1 MSQISTYSTQDV
13 GHLGLV
19 AGMCH
24 ELKIAE
30 TIDRLLPPTAKQIS
44 HGTAVCAM
52 VLNGLGFVNQRLY
65 LVPSFFANKPV
76 ERLLGAGVTAEQLND
91 DTLGR
96 TLDALYDAD
105 PTNVYAS
112 LAAQS
117 CQQLGLKPTFAH
129 LDSTSFH
136 VDGRYNS
143 DQPPQEDGLIWIT
156 KGYSR
161 DHRPE
166 LNQCI
171 LNLIVESQASLPIH
185 MSSASGNREDKTG
198 FRILLETHIADLQN
212 VYDLP
217 YIVAD
222 SALYTEKTVKMLA
235 QRAFFIS
242 RIPETLTIAKDLLQ
256 KVEVSLMHRIDDN
269 YSYQEVGGVY
279 AGVKQRWIVV
289 YSQQAYTRDLR
300 ALNRRVLTHSAREQT
315 RFETLCRR
323 PFACYQDAWQAWE
336 TFQQTL
342 RYLDVP
348 EPAIR
353 EQARYARRGKPTQ
366 GERPERV
373 EYFVT
378 GRVVS
383 CLRKRAQMLRQQG
396 MFILAT
402 NDIVTEQLSAPEV
415 LRAYKGQSHAEN
427 GFRFL
432 KHPEFLASA
441 MFLQKPERIMALLMV
456 MTVCLMVYAAL
467 EYRIRQG
474 LQQQGQ
480 TVLTQMK
487 KTTARPTARWIFHNF
502 VGIHLLYHDGQCL
515 GILNLNEFHWQII
528 HLLGYEVYY
537 T

>member
-1 MSQISTYSTQDV
+1 MSQISTYSTQDL

-24 ELKIAE
+24 ELHIAE
-30 TIDRLLPPTAKQIS
+30 TIDRLLPPTEKQIS
-44 HGTAVCAM
+44 HGTALCAM

-76 ERLLGAGVTAEQLND
+76 ERLLGKGITAEQLND

-96 TLDALYDAD
+96 TLDAIYEAD
-105 PTNVYAS
+105 PTSVYAS
-112 LAAQS
+112 LAAQT
-117 CQQLGLKPTFAH
+117 CQHLGLKPKFAH

-136 VDGRYNS
+136 LDGRYNS
-143 DQPPQEDGLIWIT
+143 DQPPEEDGVIWIT

-171 LNLIVESQASLPIH
+171 LNLIVESQASIPVH
-185 MSSASGNREDKTG
+185 MSSASGNSEDKTG
-198 FRILLETHIADLQN
+198 FRTLLDTHIGDLQN
-212 VYDLP
+212 VYNFP
-217 YIVAD
+217 YVVGD
-222 SALYTEKTVKMLA
+222 SALYTEKTLTRLA
-235 QRAFFIS
+235 ERAFFIS
-242 RIPETLTIAKDLLQ
+242 RIPETLSIARNLLRN
-256 KVEVSLMHRIDDN
+256 VEVGLMHRIDDN

-279 AGVKQRWIVV
+279 GGIRQRWIVV
-289 YSQQAYTRDLR
+289 YSQHAYERDLR
-300 ALNRRVLTHSAREQT
+300 TLNRRALKQSEGEQKK
-315 RFETLCRR
+315 FAKLCRR
-323 PFACYQDAWQAWE
+323 PFACRQDALHAWE

-342 RYLDVP
+342 RYIDVP
-348 EPAIR
+348 EPEIR
-353 EQARYARRGKPTQ
+353 EQARYARRGKPKQ
-366 GERPERV
+366 GECPERI
-373 EYFVT
+373 EYFMT
-378 GRVVS
+378 GSVVS
-383 CLRKRAQMLRQQG
+383 CLHKRADMVRQQG

-402 NDIVTEQLSAPEV
+402 NDLKSERISAEEV
-415 LRAYKGQSHAEN
+415 LTAYKGQSHAEN

-474 LQQQGQ
+474 LQQQGH
-480 TVLTQMK
+480 TVLNQVNKPTDS
-487 KTTARPTARWIFHNF
+487 PTARWIFHGF
-502 VGIHLLYHDGQCL
+502 VGIHLLLQEGQCV
-515 GILNLNEFHWQII
+515 GILNLNDFHWQII
-528 HLLGYEVYY
+528 RLLGYESYY